1 MSRIDVESVWKI
13 YPGDVIGVRDAS
25 FTCNDRE
32 FLAILGPSGGGKSSM
47 LRMLAGLEAIS
58 RGYIRFDGQ
67 IVNDWTPA
75 QRQVALAF
83 ESYALYQHLTVYE
96 NIAFPL
102 RAAGVK
108 DAEVARRVKEMAE
121 LLDLTPQLKMLPSEL
136 SSGQQQRVSLARAFI
151 RTPRLT
157 LLDEPIS
164 HMDHRVRMALRATI
178 RHLHEELGLTTIYVT
193 HDQAEATSLCD
204 RLLIINK
211 GQIQQVGTVDEIWHQ
226 PANRFVAYFVGEPA
240 MNFIE
245 AEVKDAGTLAVR
257 IGDAWKTVNSA
268 WEIGPSYMNTKVT
281 LGFRP
286 QEIQVIPHSDH
297 DFESALPGVVRVIE
311 PQGHKD
317 ILTVELRNQ
326 GKTEIKAVMRAG
338 HGMRVGDEVGIRISP
353 DKVYIFDGDTP
364 IIQRTI
370 EAKVG

>member
-1 MSRIDVESVWKI
+1 PSLGRVGRGSGRVLSATRFQRRGGSTMSRIDVEGVWKI

-178 RHLHEELGLTTIYVT
+178 RHLHE
-193 HDQAEATSLCD
+193 
-204 RLLIINK
+204 
-211 GQIQQVGTVDEIWHQ
+211 
-226 PANRFVAYFVGEPA
+226 
-240 MNFIE
+240 
-245 AEVKDAGTLAVR
+245 
-257 IGDAWKTVNSA
+257 
-268 WEIGPSYMNTKVT
+268 
-281 LGFRP
+281 
-286 QEIQVIPHSDH
+286 
-297 DFESALPGVVRVIE
+297 
-311 PQGHKD
+311 
-317 ILTVELRNQ
+317 
-326 GKTEIKAVMRAG
+326 
-338 HGMRVGDEVGIRISP
+338 
-353 DKVYIFDGDTP
+353 
-364 IIQRTI
+364 
-370 EAKVG
+370 